1 VPVPVVVPVSALAL
15 ERVLAL
21 VLVRA
26 APRLSRPSNHHCHH
40 HS

>member
-15 ERVLAL
+15 VPVLAL

-26 APRLSRPSNHHCHH
+26 APQLSRRSNRHCHH
-40 HS
+40 RS